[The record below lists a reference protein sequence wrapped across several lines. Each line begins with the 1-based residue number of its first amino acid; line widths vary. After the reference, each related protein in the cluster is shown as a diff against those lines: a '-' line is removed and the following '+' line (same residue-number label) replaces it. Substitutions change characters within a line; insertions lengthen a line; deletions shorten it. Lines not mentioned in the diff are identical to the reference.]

1 MERIHI
7 AVVATPTRPRHGT
20 YKPLLPRPA
29 AQTVSM
35 PSARRVASP
44 AHVTNDN
51 NDKAQWLTPTQVLM
65 ALASVQKGLHNVSNN
80 LNELMHAYIKHTA
93 SVLSG
98 EDGALEGLQLS
109 ESAQHMIDEADLATK
124 SVANL
129 TRSLSTAH
137 AATTADAE
145 PGKSKKRKR
154 EKKIKDPNYP
164 KRPLT
169 AAFLFAQSARPI
181 IRKDLENELPPG
193 AKLEPNA
200 INLEVNKRWNE
211 MAAEDKEVSN

>member
-1 MERIHI
+1 
-7 AVVATPTRPRHGT
+7 
-20 YKPLLPRPA
+20 
-29 AQTVSM
+29 
-35 PSARRVASP
+35 
-44 AHVTNDN
+44 
-51 NDKAQWLTPTQVLM
+51 M

-109 ESAQHMIDEADLATK
+109 ESAQHMIDEADMATK

-129 TRSLSTAH
+129 TKGLGAPS
-137 AATTADAE
+137 AAAEAPDADA
-145 PGKSKKRKR
+145 GKGKKRKR
-154 EKKIKDPNYP
+154 EKKIKDPNAP

-211 MAAEDKEVSN
+211 MADEDKEVSCF